1 MKLKTDINTTRSFN
15 KSNWIY
21 KTIIGETHTPI
32 LCDVDIIFIRKR

>member
-21 KTIIGETHTPI
+21 KTIEGETDTPI
-32 LCDVDIIFIRKR
+32 LRYINNLFIRKR